1 MNILVTGGA
10 GYIGSHII
18 ELLVKKKSNKVI
30 VLDNL
35 STGYKILVNKKS
47 KFIKGD
53 INNKIITKKLI
64 NKFNIDTIIHL
75 AASLNVSEAQK
86 NKKKYYKNNITGTN
100 NLLLSCKNT
109 TVKNIIFSSS
119 CSIYGNIKG
128 SVNERKK
135 PNPQGYYALTKY
147 KGEELIKKYAFK
159 FNYNFGILRY
169 FNVAGAS
176 PSGKIG
182 EIETSHGHLI
192 KNIAIQS
199 MNKKPKLNI
208 YGNNY
213 NTRDGTCVRD
223 YIHVTDLADI
233 HIKGIK
239 YLKENKKSFILNCG
253 YGKGYS
259 VLQIANRFKKIR
271 KNTQINFMK
280 RRPGDIAQVFSDT
293 KKFEK
298 LLKWKPRYNDINK
311 IIKSAINW
319 EAKLKIYKKKI

>member
-1 MNILVTGGA
+1 MNILITGGA
-10 GYIGSHII
+10 GYIGSHVI
-18 ELLVKKKSNKVI
+18 ELLVKEKTNKVI
-30 VLDNL
+30 ILDNL
-35 STGYKILVNKKS
+35 STGYKTLINKKS
-47 KFIKGD
+47 KFYKGD
-53 INNKIITKKLI
+53 INNKKLINKLI

-75 AASLNVSEAQK
+75 AAFLNVSEAEK
-86 NKKKYYKNNITGTN
+86 NKKKYYKNNVTGTR
-100 NLLLSCKNT
+100 NLLLSCQNT

-119 CSIYGNIKG
+119 CSVYGNVKG
-128 SVNERKK
+128 SVSENKK
-135 PNPQGYYALTKY
+135 INPQGYYALTKY
-147 KGEELIKKYAFK
+147 KGEELIKKYASK

-199 MNKKPKLNI
+199 MNQKSILNV

-213 NTRDGTCVRD
+213 NTKDGTCVRD

-259 VLQIANRFKKIR
+259 VLQIANKFKKIK
-271 KNTQINFMK
+271 KNTQINFINK
-280 RRPGDIAQVFSDT
+280 RPGDIAQVYSNT
-293 KKFEK
+293 KKFKK
-298 LLKWKPRYNDINK
+298 LLKWKPRHNDINK

-319 EAKLKIYKKKI
+319 EKKLNSI

>member
-10 GYIGSHII
+10 GYIGGHII
-18 ELLVKKKSNKVI
+18 ELLVKKKSNNVF

-47 KFIKGD
+47 KFFKGD
-53 INNKIITKKLI
+53 INNTGLIKKILKRYSIE
-64 NKFNIDTIIHL
+64 TIIHL
-75 AASLNVSEAQK
+75 AALLNVSEAEK
-86 NKKKYYKNNITGTN
+86 NKKKYYINNITGTRK
-100 NLLLSCKNT
+100 LLLSCKNT
-109 TVKNIIFSSS
+109 MVKNFIFSSS

-128 SVNERKK
+128 TVDEKKK
-135 PNPQGYYALTKY
+135 PNPLGYYAFTKY
-147 KGEELIKKYAFK
+147 KGEELIKKYASR

-176 PSGKIG
+176 TSGKIG

-208 YGNNY
+208 FGNDY
-213 NTRDGTCVRD
+213 PTKDGTCIRD
-223 YIHVTDLADI
+223 YIHVSDLAEI
-233 HIKGIK
+233 HLKGLN
-239 YLKENKKSFILNCG
+239 YLINNRKSFILNCG

-259 VLQIANRFKKIR
+259 VLQIVKKFKKIK
-271 KNTQINFMK
+271 KNLKINIVN
-280 RRPGDIAQVFSDT
+280 RRPGDIAKVYSNT
-293 KKFEK
+293 KKFKK
-298 LLKWKPRYNDINK
+298 LIKWKPKYNNINK

-319 EAKLKIYKKKI
+319 EKKLKTIKKIV

>member
-18 ELLVKKKSNKVI
+18 ELLVKKKTNRV
-30 VLDNL
+30 VVVDNL
-35 STGYKILVNKKS
+35 STGYKILISKKS
-47 KFIKGD
+47 KFFKGD
-53 INNKIITKKLI
+53 INNKKLINKLI

-75 AASLNVSEAQK
+75 AASLNVSEAEK
-86 NKKKYYKNNITGTN
+86 YKKKYYKNNITGTN

-128 SVNERKK
+128 SVNEGKK
-135 PNPQGYYALTKY
+135 PNPQGYYAFTKF
-147 KGEELIKKYAFK
+147 KGEELIKKYASK

-176 PSGKIG
+176 PTGRIG

-199 MNKKPKLNI
+199 MNKKPQLNI

-213 NTRDGTCVRD
+213 NTKDGTCVRD

-233 HIKGIK
+233 HVKGIK

-259 VLQIANRFKKIR
+259 VLQIINIFKKIR
-271 KNTQINFMK
+271 KNTQINFMNK
-280 RRPGDIAQVFSDT
+280 RPGDIAQVYSDT
-293 KKFEK
+293 KKFKK
-298 LLKWKPRYNDINK
+298 LLNWKPRYNDINK
-311 IIKSAINW
+311 IIKSAISW
-319 EAKLKIYKKKI
+319 EVKLKFINK

>member
-18 ELLVKKKSNKVI
+18 ELLVKKKTNRV
-30 VLDNL
+30 VVVDNL
-35 STGYKILVNKKS
+35 STGYKILINKKS
-47 KFIKGD
+47 KFFKGD
-53 INNKIITKKLI
+53 INNQKLIKKLI

-75 AASLNVSEAQK
+75 AASLNVSEAEK
-86 NKKKYYKNNITGTN
+86 NKKKYYKNNIRGTN
-100 NLLLSCKNT
+100 NLILSCKNT

-128 SVNERKK
+128 FVNERKK
-135 PNPQGYYALTKY
+135 PNPQGYYAYSKY
-147 KGEELIKKYAFK
+147 KGEQLIKKYASK

-199 MNKKPKLNI
+199 LNKKPILNI

-213 NTRDGTCVRD
+213 NTKDGTCVRD

-233 HIKGIK
+233 HIKSIK
-239 YLKENKKSFILNCG
+239 YLKENKKSFTLNCG

-259 VLQIANRFKKIR
+259 VLQIANIFKKIK
-271 KNTQINFMK
+271 KNTKINFMK
-280 RRPGDIAQVFSDT
+280 RRPGDIAQVYSNT
-293 KKFEK
+293 KKFKK
-298 LLKWKPRYNDINK
+298 LLKWKPRYNDIDK

-319 EAKLKIYKKKI
+319 EKKLNKI

>member
-18 ELLVKKKSNKVI
+18 ELLVKKKTNKVI

-47 KFIKGD
+47 KFFKGD
-53 INNKIITKKLI
+53 INNKKLIKKLI
-64 NKFNIDTIIHL
+64 NNFNIDTIIHL
-75 AASLNVSEAQK
+75 AASLNVNEAQK
-86 NKKKYYKNNITGTN
+86 NKKKYYKNNVTGTK

-109 TVKNIIFSSS
+109 NVKNIIFSSS

-135 PNPQGYYALTKY
+135 PNPQGYYAITKY
-147 KGEELIKKYAFK
+147 KGEELLKKYALK
-159 FNYNFGILRY
+159 FNYNFLILRY

-199 MNKKPKLNI
+199 MNKKPILHI

-213 NTRDGTCVRD
+213 NTKDGTCVRD

-233 HIKGIK
+233 HLKGIN
-239 YLKENKKSFILNCG
+239 YLKKNKKSFTLNCG

-259 VLQIANRFKKIR
+259 VLQIANKFKKIK
-271 KNTQINFMK
+271 KNTQIKFMNK
-280 RRPGDIAQVFSDT
+280 RPGDIAQVYSDT
-293 KKFEK
+293 KKFKK
-298 LLKWKPRYNDINK
+298 LLNWKPKYNDIDK
-311 IIKSAINW
+311 IIKSAMRW
-319 EAKLKIYKKKI
+319 ETKLKT